1 MSASATLP
9 DSATTTED
17 TSAAPANPDAVTLR
31 NPETGEP
38 ILDPETG
45 EPLLGVPQQQE
56 AVIILDPET
65 GEPIIDPD
73 TGEPLMAI
81 PDAVETPE
89 PDTEAVT
96 AITTSDDLRE
106 AVNERSETVGGI
118 VDTLDSA
125 KLEFGSISFSM
136 WDFVVLMLVIALVL
150 FIAWGVTRLS
160 RVALRRMTKLDSSQR
175 LLSEKISTIVI
186 WAVAFLVGIDL
197 LGIDLTA
204 LAVFS
209 GAFGLAIGFGLQKT
223 FGNLIAGIILL
234 MDKSIKPGDVISV
247 ADSAG
252 NEGFGQIRK
261 IGIRAISVVTRDQTE
276 YLIPNENL
284 MINQVVNWSYSSR
297 DVRVKAPVGVAYDS
311 DLDLVEKLLYK
322 AVEETPRILNT
333 PKARVNIMAF
343 GNSSVDFELRFWI
356 RDPEGGLANIRSDVY
371 KRIWQLFKENDIEI
385 PFPQNDINLRRNEPF
400 EQLVAAIGQRLENNS
415 TKS

>member
-1 MSASATLP
+1 MSTTATLP
-9 DSATTTED
+9 VSATVADQTSTEEI
-17 TSAAPANPDAVTLR
+17 NPDAVPLR
-31 NPETGEP
+31 DPSTGEPLIDPETGEQLMGVPAPQEAVPIMDPVTGEP

-45 EPLLGVPQQQE
+45 EPLL
-56 AVIILDPET
+56 
-65 GEPIIDPD
+65 
-73 TGEPLMAI
+73 AI
-81 PDAVETPE
+81 PDPQPTIE
-89 PDTEAVT
+89 PEAVT
-96 AITTSDDLRE
+96 AITTSDDLRD
-106 AVNERSETVGGI
+106 AVTERSETVGGI

-125 KLEFGSISFSM
+125 AVGIGSISFSL
-136 WDFVVLMLVIALVL
+136 WDAVVLMFVIALVI
-150 FIAWGVTRLS
+150 FIAWAITRLS
-160 RVALRRMTKLDSSQR
+160 RFALRRITKLDSSQR
-175 LLSEKISTIVI
+175 LLTEKISTIVI
-186 WAVAFLVGIDL
+186 WAMAFLIGIDL

-297 DVRVKAPVGVAYDS
+297 DVRVKAPVGVSYDS
-311 DLDLVEKLLYK
+311 DLELVEKLLYK
-322 AVEETPRILNT
+322 AVEETPRILNA

-356 RDPEGGLANIRSDVY
+356 SDPEGGLANIRSDVY

>member
-1 MSASATLP
+1 MSTTATLP
-9 DSATTTED
+9 DSAT
-17 TSAAPANPDAVTLR
+17 AAGSNSTKEINPDAVPLR
-31 NPETGEP
+31 DPNTGEPLIDPETGEQLMGVPAPQEAVPIMDPVTGEP

-45 EPLLGVPQQQE
+45 EPLL
-56 AVIILDPET
+56 
-65 GEPIIDPD
+65 
-73 TGEPLMAI
+73 AI
-81 PDAVETPE
+81 PDPQPTVEP
-89 PDTEAVT
+89 EAVT
-96 AITTSDDLRE
+96 AITTSDDLRD
-106 AVNERSETVGGI
+106 AVTERSETVGGI

-125 KLEFGSISFSM
+125 AVEIGSISFSL
-136 WDFVVLMLVIALVL
+136 WDAVVLMFVIALVI
-150 FIAWGVTRLS
+150 FIAWAITRLS
-160 RVALRRMTKLDSSQR
+160 RFALRRITKLDSSQR
-175 LLSEKISTIVI
+175 LLTEKISTIVI
-186 WAVAFLVGIDL
+186 WALAFLIGIDL

-322 AVEETPRILNT
+322 AVEETPRILNA